1 MKKIRNSIL
10 LLSIFLAVSA
20 AEPIPSAAYDR
31 MLFPDRRCQKSV
43 SENKTRGGS
52 SAAAAAA
59 DLMEVSYRYPLAK
72 TGIRSGSTR
81 GVRLC
86 DQSSLERT
94 FPSRNSIIHLN
105 QGERNQILNN
115 GIKKVTRSKGF
126 IIEHEDSEKVQEQ
139 ATYTNC

>member
-94 FPSRNSIIHLN
+94 FPSRL
-105 QGERNQILNN
+105 ILLASLPV
-115 GIKKVTRSKGF
+115 IC
-126 IIEHEDSEKVQEQ
+126 I
-139 ATYTNC
+139 